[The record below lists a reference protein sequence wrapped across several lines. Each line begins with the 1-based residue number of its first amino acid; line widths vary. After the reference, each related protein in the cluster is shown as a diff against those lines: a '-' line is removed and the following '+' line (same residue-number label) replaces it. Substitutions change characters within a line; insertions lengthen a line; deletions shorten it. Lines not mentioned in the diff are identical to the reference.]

1 MSNAY
6 PLDTGRWLAATGAG
20 AFNPQLWYMGKVP
33 FANAVFQE
41 AAADIRAGLEALSGR
56 SRKLIVLDLDDTM
69 WGGIVGDVGVEQIKL
84 GEHDPIG
91 EAFVDF
97 QNTLRTRRN
106 RGILLAIVSKNE
118 HDIAMQAIAEH
129 LEMVLR
135 PHDFV
140 GWRINWRDKAQNILE
155 LVEELNLGLQ
165 SVVFIDDNPA
175 ERARVA
181 EALPEALVPDWPRD
195 VASHWL
201 NRRVFRPRRRHYFIR
216 PRHGNRALHDC
227 LDQMRLHYRDGDL
240 MFT

>member
-97 QNTLRTRRN
+97 QNTLRTLRN
-106 RGILLAIVSKNE
+106 RGILLVIVSKNE

-129 LEMVLR
+129 PEMVLR

-155 LVEELNLGLQ
+155 LVEELNLGL
-165 SVVFIDDNPA
+165 
-175 ERARVA
+175 
-181 EALPEALVPDWPRD
+181 
-195 VASHWL
+195 
-201 NRRVFRPRRRHYFIR
+201 
-216 PRHGNRALHDC
+216 
-227 LDQMRLHYRDGDL
+227 
-240 MFT
+240 